1 MYNDNNYNENE
12 NRENTFEENVP
23 NEPVFDDARREY
35 EETSYIDVPYSE
47 ADTDSVVQDDGI
59 DTEGE
64 STPNVYTL
72 PEGSGSSYSDTH
84 IPPAP
89 EAPKVRRGDKPVT
102 MRKLVAA
109 CLICSLLGGVVGA
122 GGLYGLNR
130 FVRFRGSTVMFEG
143 DRPSSVINTSAIDT
157 SKIMTAAEVYAKN
170 VASTVGIKTE
180 VMTNYFGY
188 TTKNSAAGSG
198 FVLTADGY
206 IVTNYHVVEGSNS
219 ITVTTYDNK
228 SYDAVIVGYDE
239 SEDLAVLKI
248 EAEGLIPV
256 ILGDSGN
263 LNVGD
268 TVAAIGNPLG
278 ELTFSQTTGTVS
290 ALNRKVTFSNGT
302 TMDLI
307 QTDCAINSGNSGGA
321 LFNMYGEV
329 IGITNAKYSSSSSG
343 ASVDNIGFA
352 IPISNVKDLIT
363 SIIEKGYV
371 TKPYVGVSVSDM
383 TQESLDYGLP
393 KGAAVKTIV
402 EGGPADKAGL
412 QVNDIIT
419 KADGKEITGKDD
431 VVSYVADRNVGDKIV
446 FTVYRQG
453 QYMDIT
459 VTVGERIKSATEDKE
474 DNQQQSQQSQQQSQ
488 QSQQG
493 GSYNPFDFFFGN

>member
-157 SKIMTAAEVYAKN
+157 SKIMT
-170 VASTVGIKTE
+170 TW
-180 VMTNYFGY
+180 
-188 TTKNSAAGSG
+188 
-198 FVLTADGY
+198 
-206 IVTNYHVVEGSNS
+206 
-219 ITVTTYDNK
+219 
-228 SYDAVIVGYDE
+228 
-239 SEDLAVLKI
+239 
-248 EAEGLIPV
+248 
-256 ILGDSGN
+256 
-263 LNVGD
+263 
-268 TVAAIGNPLG
+268 
-278 ELTFSQTTGTVS
+278 
-290 ALNRKVTFSNGT
+290 
-302 TMDLI
+302 
-307 QTDCAINSGNSGGA
+307 
-321 LFNMYGEV
+321 
-329 IGITNAKYSSSSSG
+329 
-343 ASVDNIGFA
+343 
-352 IPISNVKDLIT
+352 
-363 SIIEKGYV
+363 
-371 TKPYVGVSVSDM
+371 
-383 TQESLDYGLP
+383 
-393 KGAAVKTIV
+393 
-402 EGGPADKAGL
+402 
-412 QVNDIIT
+412 
-419 KADGKEITGKDD
+419 
-431 VVSYVADRNVGDKIV
+431 
-446 FTVYRQG
+446 
-453 QYMDIT
+453 
-459 VTVGERIKSATEDKE
+459 
-474 DNQQQSQQSQQQSQ
+474 
-488 QSQQG
+488 
-493 GSYNPFDFFFGN
+493 